1 MDVSAALNILK
12 SYPLFDI
19 DTLSGETKRK
29 QLSPDMADEKM
40 IRGYVNAF
48 GGIRLVPKKLIGAS
62 PMRLTSETI
71 EIRVTDLRPEYPAQ
85 QGLNG
90 MFDTPSP
97 AYQMSRNH
105 DNSNTELYRL
115 MYENAKEEAREYKRK
130 YEDAINDK
138 HKAELELAGKGNGM
152 GEAFGAMVP
161 ALAGLMTGG
170 GGAAGVG
177 NVPRTPPAAPALQP
191 IKDQKLGL
199 IINYYNR
206 LATEDKEKVYNL
218 LAKVFTD
225 LSQIDTL
232 LEMLN

>member
-1 MDVSAALNILK
+1 MDVLAALNILK

-19 DTLSGETKRK
+19 DTLSGELKRK
-29 QLSPDMADEKM
+29 QLSPDMADENM
-40 IRGYVNAF
+40 IRGYVNMF

-62 PMRLTSETI
+62 PMRLPSEAI
-71 EIRVTDLRPEYPAQ
+71 EIRLTDLRPEYPVR

-90 MFDTPSP
+90 YLDTPP
-97 AYQMSRNH
+97 PTYQMSRNS
-105 DNSNTELYRL
+105 DNSSAELYRI
-115 MYENAKEEAREYKRK
+115 MWENAKEEAREYKRK
-130 YEDAINDK
+130 YEEAINDK

-152 GEAFGAMVP
+152 GEVLGAMAP
-161 ALAGLMTGG
+161 ALAGLMG

-177 NVPRTPPAAPALQP
+177 NVPHTPQTAPALQP

-206 LATEDKEKVYNL
+206 LAPEDKEKVYNL

-225 LSQIDTL
+225 LSQIDTI